1 MTTYTFDPSQSF
13 EEVRRIIDEING
25 VQHKGLLA
33 RLTWRDGSAKDQSV
47 TYLYDEFAERFGHSI
62 DKSGLHTEILASL
75 FNGIPVEIELVPR
88 PQRTPNGIG
97 QPAAVS

>member
-13 EEVRRIIDEING
+13 EEVRRMIDEING

-47 TYLYDEFAERFGHSI
+47 TYLYDEFA
-62 DKSGLHTEILASL
+62 
-75 FNGIPVEIELVPR
+75 
-88 PQRTPNGIG
+88 
-97 QPAAVS
+97 VS